1 VNSRVW
7 VLLGLVYVVLL
18 LFVGRLWQL
27 QVIQYD
33 QYATRSQGN
42 YLRTE
47 ASLAPRGRILDRSG
61 RVIATN
67 RLAVDLK
74 YKGGDILF
82 KDRILALTGLKE
94 LPKVRGE
101 PVDLMVNVPEAL
113 IPTLAELTAGEP
125 NLQLVERME
134 RVYPN
139 PIAGP
144 VIGYTALPSPEQVK
158 DGYDPAEL
166 VGAAGLEAALEPYLR
181 GTKGIQLS
189 EVNARGQR
197 VRVEEIKAPVAGQ
210 DVRLTINLSLQQ
222 AAQKA
227 AQEALTDINRVRT
240 QHGLPTVT
248 QARGAI
254 VAVDP
259 TNGEILAM
267 VTNPAFDPNLFGR
280 RPRPNDQ
287 IRAIFTD
294 KYQPTLNRAVL
305 PYAPGST
312 YKLAT
317 SSMLLEDGYVTANT
331 TFNCTPYIVFGGV
344 RKNWSPRYWGPFTVK
359 EAIAQSCNT
368 WYYQAAILDPIPM
381 VDKLAKRAGELGIGR
396 PTGLEIAEGT
406 GLVPTLEWK
415 RRTNKAEPMW
425 YPGETLSIFIGQGS
439 NQVTP
444 VQIARMLTTIVE
456 NGRQPEFHLVHSVG
470 DQIKQP
476 RFTQVPGTHWQD
488 LKDGLRKTVTWG
500 TARPILGN
508 FPVPTGGKTGTA
520 ETPGKKLGNE
530 HGWYMG
536 YGPTDP
542 ADPHPPLVVVAFFEN
557 SGGGYDVALPAV
569 KKVMSAYWKI
579 GEEEA
584 SR

>member
-1 VNSRVW
+1 MNNRIW
-7 VLLGLVYVVLL
+7 ILLGLVYAVLL

-27 QVIQYD
+27 QVIQYE

-47 ASLAPRGRILDRSG
+47 ASLAPRGRILDRNG
-61 RVIATN
+61 KVIATN

-82 KDRILALTGLKE
+82 KDRVLALIGLKE
-94 LPKVRGE
+94 LPKVKGE

-181 GTKGIQLS
+181 GTKGIRLS

-197 VRVEEIKAPVAGQ
+197 VRVEEIKPPVAGQ
-210 DVRLTINLSLQQ
+210 DVRLTLDLNLQRV
-222 AAQKA
+222 AQKA
-227 AQEALTDINRVRT
+227 AQEALDDINRVRS

-254 VAVDP
+254 VAVNP
-259 TNGEILAM
+259 ENGEVLAM

-280 RPRPNDQ
+280 RPRPIDQ
-287 IRAIFTD
+287 IKALFTD

-312 YKLAT
+312 YKLVT

-331 TFNCTPYIVFGGV
+331 TFNCTPYIVFGGI
-344 RKNWSPRYWGPFTVK
+344 RRNWSPRNWGPFTVK

-368 WYYQAAILDPIPM
+368 WYYQAALLDPIGM
-381 VDKLAKRAGELGIGR
+381 VDKLAKRANELGVGR

-406 GLVPTLEWK
+406 GLIPTLEWK
-415 RRTNKAEPMW
+415 RRTNKAEPTW

-444 VQIARMLTTIVE
+444 VQIARMLSTIVE
-456 NGRQPEFHLVHSVG
+456 NGRQPEFHLVYSIGNQV
-470 DQIKQP
+470 KAP
-476 RFTQVPGTHWQD
+476 RFTQVSGTHWQD
-488 LKDGLRKTVTWG
+488 LKDGMRKTVTWG
-500 TARPILGN
+500 TAQPLLGN

-542 ADPHPPLVVVAFFEN
+542 SDPHPPLVVVAFFEN

-569 KKVMSAYWKI
+569 KKVMSAYWNLAA
-579 GEEEA
+579 GEA